1 MRDNGI
7 EIYSMRSIHIRD
19 VPEDIYRKLTEQA
32 AQEGKTLS
40 EFALDVLTRA
50 VQRPT
55 RQSVL
60 DRLATIPPRSYGG
73 ESAAESVRTERDAE

>member
-1 MRDNGI
+1 MRDKGI
-7 EIYSMRSIHIRD
+7 AIYSMRSIHIRD

-40 EFALDVLTRA
+40 EFALDVLTRT

-73 ESAAESVRTERDAE
+73 ESDAESVRTERDAE

>member
-50 VQRPT
+50 VQ
-55 RQSVL
+55 
-60 DRLATIPPRSYGG
+60 
-73 ESAAESVRTERDAE
+73 

>member
-73 ESAAESVRTERDAE
+73 ESDAESVRTERDAE